1 MPEIK
6 VPSDINARV
15 FRIEVAIGDAVGLGD
30 TLMILESM
38 KMEIPV
44 EAPRAGRVARILVA
58 EEAEIVEGQD
68 LIVLEAG

>member
-1 MPEIK
+1 MAEIK

-15 FRIEVAIGDAVGLGD
+15 FKIEVAVGDAVGAGD

-44 EAPRAGRVARILVA
+44 ETPRAGKVARILVA
-58 EEAEIVEGQD
+58 EEEEIVEGQD
-68 LIVLEAG
+68 LVILEG

>member
-1 MPEIK
+1 MAEIK

-15 FRIEVAIGDAVGLGD
+15 FKIEVAVGDAVGAGD

-44 EAPRAGRVARILVA
+44 EAPRAGRVARILVS

-68 LIVLEAG
+68 LLVLEG

>member
-1 MPEIK
+1 MPEVK

-15 FRIEVAIGDAVGLGD
+15 FRIEVAVGDAVGAGD

-44 EAPRAGRVARILVA
+44 EAPRAGKVARILVA

-68 LIVLEAG
+68 LMVLET